1 MKIKKIPVVLSFLFA
16 ASAHAAKDPITVQH
30 SFSSEI
36 YTEAQPVKAFLD
48 DFDKPLESGDSAFTY
63 NTFELG
69 VKHMGVGVGVQSR
82 FDYVLEFDPDT
93 ALYTHLEK
101 NDLPFEA
108 RNYRYFLK
116 GKQSTS
122 HGVYISYDLEL
133 LNKSIVIAPKMT
145 FFQSAHFQDG
155 VVDGTIYSDEVKGA
169 LNTEYYFS
177 KDILFKEFTPNE
189 KPSGQGYSLDL
200 AFSWQVNDDLKVS
213 ALVKDLMYEVEYEG
227 SGFVKGFTTD
237 IPFTETSDGTIS
249 TSPTVQL
256 NTSAYGREVTH
267 TLEHDPRYYVNVY
280 YQYSD
285 RVGFELATR
294 KFNKD
299 TFNQLSIN
307 YGFWDHWRTFVGFET
322 HSQAYQIGL
331 ANKYFE
337 LAFKTDSFDFDS
349 ANYVNL
355 SWVLRKDF

>member
-1 MKIKKIPVVLSFLFA
+1 MKIKKIPVVLPLLFA
-16 ASAHAAKDPITVQH
+16 TSAFAAKNPISIH
-30 SFSSEI
+30 HNFSSEI

-63 NTFELG
+63 NTFEIG

-93 ALYTHLEK
+93 ALYTHIEK
-101 NDLPFEA
+101 NDLTFED
-108 RNYRYFLK
+108 RNYRYYLR

-122 HGVYISYDLEL
+122 HGLYISYDLEL
-133 LNKSIVIAPKMT
+133 LNKSIVIVPKMT

-155 VVDGTIYSDEVKGA
+155 VVDGTIYSGEVQGA
-169 LNTEYYFS
+169 LKTDYYFS
-177 KDILFKEFTPNE
+177 KDVLFKEFTPAE
-189 KPSGQGYSLDL
+189 KPSGKGYSFDL
-200 AFSWQVNDDLKVS
+200 GFAWQVNDNLRVS
-213 ALVKDLMYEVEYEG
+213 ALVKDLIYEVEYEG

-237 IPFTETSDGTIS
+237 IPFTENSDGTIS
-249 TSPTVQL
+249 TTPTVQL
-256 NTSAYGREVTH
+256 NTSAYGREITH
-267 TLEHDPRYYVNVY
+267 TLEHDPRYYVNLH

-285 RVGFELATR
+285 KIGFELATR

-299 TFNQLSIN
+299 TFNQLSVK
-307 YGFWDHWRTFVGFET
+307 YGFWDHWRVFVGAES
-322 HSQAYQIGL
+322 HSKAVQLGI

-337 LAFKTDSFDFDS
+337 LAFKTDSFELDN
-349 ANYVNL
+349 ANYANL